1 MSLLAQHH
9 TVSICIDKAAV
20 AAAGDGFDQTSYE
33 DGNSTVM
40 FLMKV
45 VCLFFWQLRSIF
57 HDLED
62 SKSLIKFCPLTVPV
76 LNEYAEARL

>member
-1 MSLLAQHH
+1 
-9 TVSICIDKAAV
+9 VSICIDKAAV
-20 AAAGDGFDQTSYE
+20 ADDGFDQTSYE

-45 VCLFFWQLRSIF
+45 VCSFFWQLRSIF

-76 LNEYAEARL
+76 LNKYAEARL

>member
-1 MSLLAQHH
+1 M
-9 TVSICIDKAAV
+9 SICTDKAA
-20 AAAGDGFDQTSYE
+20 AADDGFDQTSYE

-45 VCLFFWQLRSIF
+45 VCLFFWQLMSIF
-57 HDLED
+57 YDLEE

-76 LNEYAEARL
+76 LNGYAKARL

>member
-1 MSLLAQHH
+1 MN
-9 TVSICIDKAAV
+9 TCIDKAAV
-20 AAAGDGFDQTSYE
+20 AGDGFDQTSYE

-57 HDLED
+57 HDFEG
-62 SKSLIKFCPLTVPV
+62 
-76 LNEYAEARL
+76 

>member
-9 TVSICIDKAAV
+9 TVSTCIDKAAV
-20 AAAGDGFDQTSYE
+20 AAADGFDQTSYE

-45 VCLFFWQLRSIF
+45 VCLFFWQPRSIF

-76 LNEYAEARL
+76 LNKYAEARL

>member
-1 MSLLAQHH
+1 
-9 TVSICIDKAAV
+9 VSICIDKAA
-20 AAAGDGFDQTSYE
+20 AADDGFDQTSYE
-33 DGNSTVM
+33 DGNSAVT

-45 VCLFFWQLRSIF
+45 ACLFFWQLRSIF

>member
-1 MSLLAQHH
+1 MSLLALYDI
-9 TVSICIDKAAV
+9 VSICIGKAA
-20 AAAGDGFDQTSYE
+20 AADDGFDQTSYE
-33 DGNSTVM
+33 DGNSAVM

-45 VCLFFWQLRSIF
+45 VCSFLWQLRSIF

-76 LNEYAEARL
+76 LNKYAEARL

>member
-1 MSLLAQHH
+1 
-9 TVSICIDKAAV
+9 VSICTDKAA
-20 AAAGDGFDQTSYE
+20 AADDGFDQTSYE

-45 VCLFFWQLRSIF
+45 VCLFFWQLMSIF
-57 HDLED
+57 NDLEG

-76 LNEYAEARL
+76 LNGYAKARL